1 MRWRASETD
10 SCIVNPKQKNHG
22 APTDEERH
30 VGDLG
35 NYKTDANGNAKGSVT
50 DKLIKLIG
58 PDSVIGV
65 RLSFTS
71 DLSFVLT
78 FS

>member
-1 MRWRASETD
+1 MQPYAVEWNTD
-10 SCIVNPKQKNHG
+10 QYAVNPKGKNHG

-35 NYKTDANGNAKGSVT
+35 NYKTDAQGNAVGSVT

-65 RLSFTS
+65 SFHGS
-71 DLSFVLT
+71 E
-78 FS
+78 

>member
-1 MRWRASETD
+1 MICRKYRTD
-10 SCIVNPKQKNHG
+10 GCIVNPKGKNHG

-35 NYKTDANGNAKGSVT
+35 NYKTDANGNAKASVT

-65 RLSFTS
+65 CIAGSVGQLF
-71 DLSFVLT
+71 F
-78 FS
+78 

>member
-1 MRWRASETD
+1 MRRCKTD
-10 SCIVNPKQKNHG
+10 RWIVNPKGTNHG

-35 NYKTDANGNAKGSVT
+35 NYKTDANGNAKASVT
-50 DKLIKLIG
+50 DRLIKLIG

-65 RLSFTS
+65 CVAGSI
-71 DLSFVLT
+71 VQ
-78 FS
+78 FSY